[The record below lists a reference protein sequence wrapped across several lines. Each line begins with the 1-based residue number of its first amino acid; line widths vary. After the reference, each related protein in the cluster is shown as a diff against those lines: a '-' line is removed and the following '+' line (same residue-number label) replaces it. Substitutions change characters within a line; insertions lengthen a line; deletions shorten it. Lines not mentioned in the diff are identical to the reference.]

1 MKVSDF
7 DFELPEAS
15 IAQTPA
21 EPRDAAR
28 LLVHR
33 VGAAQTEHV
42 RVRNLTALL
51 SPGDLL
57 VINDARV
64 RPARV
69 FARRP
74 SGGSVELLLLGPL
87 VPGASEGASAALIGE
102 GPGNVWR
109 AMARPARKL
118 QPGVALEVEGA
129 PMRVVPLERELDGA
143 GRPGAIW
150 QVSLECGQDAAGDDE
165 SVGAHLE
172 TCGRM
177 PLPPYIRR
185 ERHGDERDALDR
197 DRYQTVYAS
206 AEGAVAAPT
215 AGLHFTHELLD
226 GLESGGIE
234 VAKVSLMVGLGTF
247 LPMTVDDT
255 ADHRMHA
262 ESFVLSEATVLA
274 IERCRA
280 AGGRVIAV
288 GTTSVRVLEAC
299 SQPGGGLT
307 AGAGS
312 TDIFIQGDYRFRA
325 VDGLLT
331 NFHLP
336 KSTLLMLVSAL
347 AGRERVLGLYAD
359 AIERGY
365 RFYSYGDAM
374 LLLP

>member
-1 MKVSDF
+1 LKVSDF
-7 DFELPEAS
+7 DFELPDEA

-33 VGAAQTEHV
+33 IAADGTEHAIV
-42 RVRNLTALL
+42 RDLPALL

-57 VINDARV
+57 VLNDARV

-69 FARRP
+69 FARRAT
-74 SGGSVELLLLGPL
+74 GGSVELLLLGPL
-87 VPGASEGASAALIGE
+87 VPPNTAAGAAGAGSGPEGNL
-102 GPGNVWR
+102 WR
-109 AMARPARKL
+109 AMVRPARKL
-118 QPGVALEVEGA
+118 QPGAALEIEGA
-129 PMRVVPLERELDGA
+129 PLRIVPVERELDSDGQ
-143 GRPGAIW
+143 PGAIW
-150 QVSLECGQDAAGDDE
+150 QVALECGDGPPVEDQLE
-165 SVGAHLE
+165 S
-172 TCGRM
+172 CGRM

-185 ERHGDERDALDR
+185 ERGGDERDALDR
-197 DRYQTVYAS
+197 DRYQTVYAQ
-206 AEGAVAAPT
+206 ADGAVAAPT
-215 AGLHFTHELLD
+215 AGLHFTHGLLD
-226 GLESGGIE
+226 RLRAAEIE
-234 VAKVSLMVGLGTF
+234 VTTVSLMVGLGTF

-255 ADHRMHA
+255 AQHHMHA
-262 ESFVLSEATVLA
+262 ESFFLPQSAVRAVDA
-274 IERCRA
+274 CRA
-280 AGGRVIAV
+280 RGGRVIAV

-299 SQPGGGLT
+299 SQPDGGLA

-312 TDIFIQGDYRFRA
+312 TDIFIQDDYRFRT

-336 KSTLLMLVSAL
+336 KSTLVMLVGAL